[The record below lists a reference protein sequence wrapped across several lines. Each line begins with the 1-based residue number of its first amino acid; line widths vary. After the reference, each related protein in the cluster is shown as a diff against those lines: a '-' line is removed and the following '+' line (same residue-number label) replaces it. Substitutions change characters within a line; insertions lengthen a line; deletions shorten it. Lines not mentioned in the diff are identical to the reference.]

1 MGALLQNCYWGIG
14 NFKLRTNHFAYLL
27 IPDFVKVENTRL
39 HTDGA
44 DEMVEEDLGLE
55 ESTAGR
61 RMAGF
66 GSN

>member
-1 MGALLQNCYWGIG
+1 M
-14 NFKLRTNHFAYLL
+14 